1 MSTKNS
7 ISELLPEVEKRLKR
21 LSLDRLK
28 VANDFLA
35 YLEERENSLATQ
47 ELLEISGFEEAFRQ
61 AKEEVEKKETVS
73 LNSIKRNV

>member
-1 MSTKNS
+1 MNTKNTR
-7 ISELLPEVEKRLKR
+7 SELLPEAEKRLRR

-47 ELLEISGFEEAFRQ
+47 ELLDIPGFEEAFRE
-61 AKEEVEKKETVS
+61 AKEEAERKETVN
-73 LNSIKRNV
+73 LKSIRRNV